1 VTFGRFFTSLQF
13 KKIIAQL
20 IKRMRFEGMS
30 EEIDTRP
37 PMASQKLLGNL
48 THPCNHGIINAIL
61 RQAEREGWVECLGYA
76 HCTHWVSNQLLGI
89 KRWI

>member
-1 VTFGRFFTSLQF
+1 
-13 KKIIAQL
+13 L
-20 IKRMRFEGMS
+20 IKKLSFKGMS

-61 RQAEREGWVECLGYA
+61 RQAEREGLVECLGYPRR
-76 HCTHWVSNQLLGI
+76 THWVSNNVSKWFGNCGI
-89 KRWI
+89 LSQ